1 MVETADVAALLRYS
15 CTTLVHGEGLI
26 WPGGGDSFEPLRVF
40 HVFTRRVEGAD
51 EQERRGPEGSA
62 VMDRGSGDTRSS
74 DVGSVYRCKG
84 WERKARL
91 GRSGRRSTQRN
102 EPKEEQFVQQSVV
115 GAS

>member
-1 MVETADVAALLRYS
+1 
-15 CTTLVHGEGLI
+15 
-26 WPGGGDSFEPLRVF
+26 
-40 HVFTRRVEGAD
+40 
-51 EQERRGPEGSA
+51 
-62 VMDRGSGDTRSS
+62 MDRGSGDMWSS

-115 GAS
+115 VAS